1 MIKSISFD
9 RSWYMDRTA
18 NSKFE
23 RFIGYTS
30 KRKAVLTGLT

>member
-23 RFIGYTS
+23 RFIG
-30 KRKAVLTGLT
+30 KAVLTGLKF